1 VKQSKLARGNG
12 EVKHKAE
19 DERKTKV
26 QLIGE
31 LAEMRQQIVELEA
44 HAKQIYPV
52 MDESTR
58 ESIAIS
64 NQLKHNLAERVKEL
78 RCLYGMATI
87 AEKSEITLD
96 ELYQE
101 VANLLPSS
109 WQYPEI
115 CCARITTEDK
125 EFRTANYRDTKWKLC
140 SDIKVGGVK
149 AGAVEVNYLE
159 ERPALDE
166 GPFSREE
173 RRLIDAV
180 AERMGKI
187 TEHKRVE
194 EELVRLSNAVKM
206 STDSIVIGDL
216 DGKIIDVNEATL
228 KMYGTD
234 DKRDLIGK
242 NSFDLIAPEELEKAL
257 AGAKE
262 MMEKGYVAN
271 REYHIITKGGG
282 RVPVE
287 MSVAIMKDADGK
299 PIGSVGISRDI
310 TERKKAEKALRES
323 EEKYRTQFEQALD
336 AIFISD
342 AETGMIIDC
351 NQEACNLVGGKKS
364 EIVGQHQRILH
375 PPQEEMRGEVTKTFK
390 QHLGEEAGAILE
402 TQVITK
408 KGELKEVT
416 IKASPLELGGKKV
429 IQEMFRDITA
439 WKKAEAQIREL
450 SSVVE
455 QSIDGIA
462 TGDLEP
468 KLLYVNDAFARMHG
482 YSPAEMVGMRVAK
495 LHSEEQMD
503 EFEKGIEQ
511 IKTEGS
517 WIGEIGHVR
526 KDGTPFPTHMSVTLL
541 RDEEGKL
548 LGIAAV
554 CRDITER
561 KKAGEELEARKKK
574 LENYIESM
582 VDGVVLSDL
591 KGTTVD
597 INRACL
603 KLLGYKRKTDVV
615 GRPGF
620 IRTIP
625 KKDMPKIGTLLEEII
640 KKGYVRD
647 REITV
652 LAQDRREIPILFSAT
667 LIKDPEG
674 KPTSIFT
681 ILKDITERK
690 KAEEALRESEE
701 RLRSLLENIPDF
713 VITVDR
719 NHKILM
725 VNSGIPGIITAE
737 QLIGTEVYNYVE
749 PAHHEIMRESL
760 EKVFQTGMPERYEVL
775 GMGPEGPNTA
785 WYETRVSSNKL
796 DGQIISV
803 TLISRDITERK
814 KAGEEITRLSQALA
828 MTATGVVLVDPD
840 GKVMDVNEATLRR
853 HGFAD
858 KQSVLGKPVLDLVAP
873 EQREAAAADMQDLWE
888 KDEIT
893 GEYEIITEDGKIVPV
908 ETSVTVMKDA
918 DGKVIGLVAITND
931 ITERKKAEK
940 RLQESEEKLRVMFG
954 SITDGVIVTD
964 LTGTVVEANAGA
976 AHLIGYSNKEE
987 LIGRNAFEFVSPKDR
1002 ALAMNATKK
1011 TLEEGLIQERAEYT
1025 ILTADGREIDTDS
1038 SAAVLYDSSGNPT
1051 GIVNVVRDITDR
1063 KHAEEKLKESE
1074 EKFRTFVDTASDLLN
1089 ITDRAGNITD
1099 VNESMARV
1107 LGYSKE
1113 ELIGMHFTQI
1123 LPLKTFE
1130 RDFKPP
1136 FEKFIKRGG
1145 EIAFDTA
1152 FTTKDGKEV
1161 YGELRSVAIHDKRG
1175 RYVGS
1180 RAVFHD
1186 LTERKKAEQEL
1197 QEKNEQLKAQ
1207 REELVRKATELE
1219 LVSQAK
1225 SEFLASMSHELR
1237 TPLSAVIGFSELML
1251 DGVPGEI
1258 NDEQRGCLNDILDS
1272 GRRLLSLI
1280 NDILDLSKVEAGKI
1294 ELKPQNL
1301 DIANIVS
1308 DVVQIIKPVLNKNRQ
1323 EIEVSVTQGL
1333 PEVRGDKNRLEQIL
1347 LNLLSNAS
1355 KFTEQGGRMRI
1366 HVGRKGD
1373 YCQVAVI
1380 DTGIGIKKED
1390 QEHVFEAFVQGETLS
1405 DRKKE
1410 GTGLGLTL
1418 TKRFVEAIGGRIWM
1432 ESEYGKGSTFI
1443 FTIPLAGEPLETS
1456 LGDRQS
1462 SYS

>member
-12 EVKHKAE
+12 EVKHKTE

-31 LAEMRQQIVELEA
+31 LTEMRQQIVELEA
-44 HAKQIYPV
+44 RAKQIYPV

-58 ESIAIS
+58 EFIAIS
-64 NQLKHNLAERVKEL
+64 NQLKHNLAECVKEL
-78 RCLYGMATI
+78 RCLYGIATI

-101 VANLLPSS
+101 VAKLLPSS

-125 EFRTANYRDTKWKLC
+125 EFRTANYRDTKWRLC

-173 RRLIDAV
+173 RWLIDAV
-180 AERMGKI
+180 AERMGRI
-187 TEHKRVE
+187 TERKRAE
-194 EELVRLSNAVKM
+194 EELVRLSSAVKM
-206 STDSIVIGDL
+206 STDSIVIGNL

-262 MMEKGYVAN
+262 VLEKGYVAN
-271 REYHIITKGGG
+271 REYHIITKDGS

-310 TERKKAEKALRES
+310 TERK
-323 EEKYRTQFEQALD
+323 
-336 AIFISD
+336 
-342 AETGMIIDC
+342 
-351 NQEACNLVGGKKS
+351 
-364 EIVGQHQRILH
+364 
-375 PPQEEMRGEVTKTFK
+375 
-390 QHLGEEAGAILE
+390 EAG
-402 TQVITK
+402 
-408 KGELKEVT
+408 
-416 IKASPLELGGKKV
+416 
-429 IQEMFRDITA
+429 
-439 WKKAEAQIREL
+439 AQIREL

-468 KLLYVNDAFARMHG
+468 KLTYVNDAFARMHG

-495 LHSEEQMD
+495 LHSQEQMD
-503 EFEKGIEQ
+503 DFKKGIDQ
-511 IKTEGS
+511 IKKDGS

-526 KDGTPFPTHMSVTLL
+526 KDGTPFYTHMSVTLL
-541 RDEEGKL
+541 TDEEGKPT
-548 LGIAAV
+548 GIAAV

-561 KKAGEELEARKKK
+561 KQAEEELEARKRR
-574 LENYIESM
+574 LESYIESM

-591 KGTTVD
+591 EGTTVD
-597 INRACL
+597 INKACL
-603 KLLGYKRKTDVV
+603 ELLGYKRKEDVV

-620 IRTIP
+620 IRTIS
-625 KKDMPKIGTLLEEII
+625 KKDMPKIGALLEEII

-647 REITV
+647 REITI

-667 LIKDPEG
+667 LIEDLQG

-690 KAEEALRESEE
+690 KTEKRLQDNEEKLRVMFGSITDGVIVTDLTGTVVEANDGAAHLVGYSNKEELIGRNAFEFVSPKDRALAMNATKKTLEEGLVQKRTEYTILTADGREIDTDSSAAVLYDSSGNPTGIINVVRDITQRNKAEEALRASEE
-701 RLRSLLENIPDF
+701 KLRSLLENIPDF
-713 VITVDR
+713 VITIDR

-725 VNSGIPGIITAE
+725 TNRGIPGIITVE
-737 QLIGTEVYNYVE
+737 QLIGTELYNYVE

-785 WYETRVSSNKL
+785 WYETRVSPNKL

-814 KAGEEITRLSQALA
+814 QAEEEIIHLSQALA
-828 MTATGVVLVDPD
+828 MTATAVTLVDPD
-840 GKVMDVNEATLRR
+840 GKVMDVNEAMLRL

-858 KQSVLGKPVLDLVAP
+858 KQSVLGKPVLALVAP
-873 EQREAAAADMQDLWE
+873 EQREAAAADMQDLWQKGE
-888 KDEIT
+888 VH
-893 GEYEIITEDGKIVPV
+893 GEYKIITEDGKTVPV
-908 ETSVTVMKDA
+908 ETSTTVMKNT
-918 DGKVIGLVAITND
+918 DGKAIGLVAITRD
-931 ITERKKAEK
+931 ITERKE
-940 RLQESEEKLRVMFG
+940 
-954 SITDGVIVTD
+954 
-964 LTGTVVEANAGA
+964 
-976 AHLIGYSNKEE
+976 
-987 LIGRNAFEFVSPKDR
+987 
-1002 ALAMNATKK
+1002 
-1011 TLEEGLIQERAEYT
+1011 
-1025 ILTADGREIDTDS
+1025 
-1038 SAAVLYDSSGNPT
+1038 
-1051 GIVNVVRDITDR
+1051 
-1063 KHAEEKLKESE
+1063 AEEKLKESE
-1074 EKFRTFVDTASDLLN
+1074 EKFRTFVDTASDLMN
-1089 ITDRAGNITD
+1089 ITDRVGNITD

-1136 FEKFIKRGG
+1136 FGKFIKRGG

-1152 FTTKDGKEV
+1152 FTTKDGREV
-1161 YGELRSVAIHDKRG
+1161 YGELRSVAIYDRLG
-1175 RYVGS
+1175 RYTGS

-1197 QEKNEQLKAQ
+1197 QEKNEQLEAQ

-1251 DGVPGEI
+1251 DGIPGEI

-1294 ELKPQNL
+1294 ELKLQNL

-1308 DVVQIIKPVLNKNRQ
+1308 DAVQIIKPVLNKNRQ

-1333 PEVRGDKNRLEQIL
+1333 PKVRGDKNRLEQIL

-1355 KFTEQGGRMRI
+1355 KFTDQGGRMRI

-1373 YCQVAVI
+1373 YCQVTVI

-1390 QEHVFEAFVQGETLS
+1390 QEHMFEAFVQGETLS
-1405 DRKKE
+1405 DRKKD

-1418 TKRFVEAIGGRIWM
+1418 TKRFVEAIGGSIWM

-1456 LGDRQS
+1456 LGDKQS

>member
-12 EVKHKAE
+12 EVKHKTE

-58 ESIAIS
+58 EFIVIS

-78 RCLYGMATI
+78 RCLYGIATI
-87 AEKSEITLD
+87 AEKSEIALD

-159 ERPALDE
+159 ERPKLDE
-166 GPFSREE
+166 GPFSRDE
-173 RRLIDAV
+173 RRLIDA
-180 AERMGKI
+180 AAAQLGRI
-187 TEHKRVE
+187 TERKRAE
-194 EELVRLSNAVKM
+194 EELIRLSSAARM
-206 STDSIVIGDL
+206 STDSIVIGNL

-257 AGAKE
+257 AGMKE
-262 MMEKGYVAN
+262 VLEKGYVTS
-271 REYHIITKGGG
+271 REYHIITKDGGTI
-282 RVPVE
+282 PVE
-287 MSVAIMKDADGK
+287 MSAAIMKDADGK

-310 TERKKAEKALRES
+310 TERKK
-323 EEKYRTQFEQALD
+323 T
-336 AIFISD
+336 
-342 AETGMIIDC
+342 
-351 NQEACNLVGGKKS
+351 
-364 EIVGQHQRILH
+364 
-375 PPQEEMRGEVTKTFK
+375 
-390 QHLGEEAGAILE
+390 EEA
-402 TQVITK
+402 
-408 KGELKEVT
+408 LKETNMRYKLLFESSEAGINLLDKDGNFLMVNKPAAKPWG
-416 IKASPLELGGKKV
+416 ISVENMVNKNV
-429 IQEMFRDITA
+429 RDIMPPDMA
-439 WKKAEAQIREL
+439 NEAMSLI
-450 SSVVE
+450 
-455 QSIDGIA
+455 
-462 TGDLEP
+462 
-468 KLLYVNDAFARMHG
+468 H
-482 YSPAEMVGMRVAK
+482 
-495 LHSEEQMD
+495 
-503 EFEKGIEQ
+503 GIEKTGTG
-511 IKTEGS
+511 IKQERYIKHLDRYFIEDIQPVLDS
-517 WIGEIGHVR
+517 
-526 KDGTPFPTHMSVTLL
+526 
-541 RDEEGKL
+541 EGKVFGVQVL
-548 LGIAAV
+548 TY
-554 CRDITER
+554 DITER
-561 KKAGEELEARKKK
+561 KQAEEELEARKKK

-591 KGTTVD
+591 EGTTVD

-603 KLLGYKRKTDVV
+603 GLLGYKRKEDVV

-620 IRTIP
+620 IRTIS
-625 KKDMPKIGTLLEEII
+625 KEDMPKIGALLEEII

-681 ILKDITERK
+681 ILKDITEHK
-690 KAEEALRESEE
+690 KA
-701 RLRSLLENIPDF
+701 
-713 VITVDR
+713 
-719 NHKILM
+719 K
-725 VNSGIPGIITAE
+725 
-737 QLIGTEVYNYVE
+737 
-749 PAHHEIMRESL
+749 
-760 EKVFQTGMPERYEVL
+760 
-775 GMGPEGPNTA
+775 
-785 WYETRVSSNKL
+785 
-796 DGQIISV
+796 
-803 TLISRDITERK
+803 
-814 KAGEEITRLSQALA
+814 
-828 MTATGVVLVDPD
+828 
-840 GKVMDVNEATLRR
+840 
-853 HGFAD
+853 
-858 KQSVLGKPVLDLVAP
+858 
-873 EQREAAAADMQDLWE
+873 
-888 KDEIT
+888 
-893 GEYEIITEDGKIVPV
+893 
-908 ETSVTVMKDA
+908 
-918 DGKVIGLVAITND
+918 
-931 ITERKKAEK
+931 K

-964 LTGTVVEANAGA
+964 LTGTVVEANDGA
-976 AHLIGYSNKEE
+976 AHLVGYSNKEE

-1011 TLEEGLIQERAEYT
+1011 TLEEGLVQEKTEYT

-1038 SAAVLYDSSGNPT
+1038 SAAVLYDSSGNPV
-1051 GIVNVVRDITDR
+1051 GIINVVRDITDR
-1063 KHAEEKLKESE
+1063 KEAEGKLKESE

-1089 ITDRAGNITD
+1089 ITDKAGNITD

-1152 FTTKDGKEV
+1152 FTTKDGREV
-1161 YGELRSVAIHDKRG
+1161 YGELRAVAIHDKRG

-1251 DGVPGEI
+1251 DGIPGEI

>member
-12 EVKHKAE
+12 EVKYKTE

-44 HAKQIYPV
+44 HAKQVYPV

-58 ESIAIS
+58 EFIAIS

-78 RCLYGMATI
+78 RCLYGIAAI

-140 SDIKVGGVK
+140 SDIKVDGVK

-180 AERMGKI
+180 AERMGRI
-187 TEHKRVE
+187 TERKRAE
-194 EELVRLSNAVKM
+194 EELVRLSNAVRM
-206 STDSIVIGDL
+206 STDSIVISDL

-228 KMYGTD
+228 KMYGTA

-242 NSFDLIAPEELEKAL
+242 DSFDLIAPEELEKAL
-257 AGAKE
+257 AGTKE
-262 MMEKGYVAN
+262 VLEKGYVTS
-271 REYHIITKGGG
+271 REYHIITKDGG

-310 TERKKAEKALRES
+310 TERKK
-323 EEKYRTQFEQALD
+323 T
-336 AIFISD
+336 
-342 AETGMIIDC
+342 
-351 NQEACNLVGGKKS
+351 
-364 EIVGQHQRILH
+364 
-375 PPQEEMRGEVTKTFK
+375 
-390 QHLGEEAGAILE
+390 EEA
-402 TQVITK
+402 
-408 KGELKEVT
+408 LKETNMRYKLLFESSEAGINLLDKDGNFLMVNKPAAKPWG
-416 IKASPLELGGKKV
+416 ISVENMVNKNV
-429 IQEMFRDITA
+429 RDIVPPDMA
-439 WKKAEAQIREL
+439 NEAMSLI
-450 SSVVE
+450 
-455 QSIDGIA
+455 
-462 TGDLEP
+462 
-468 KLLYVNDAFARMHG
+468 H
-482 YSPAEMVGMRVAK
+482 
-495 LHSEEQMD
+495 
-503 EFEKGIEQ
+503 GIEKTGTG
-511 IKTEGS
+511 IKQERYIKHLDRYFIEDIQPVLDS
-517 WIGEIGHVR
+517 
-526 KDGTPFPTHMSVTLL
+526 
-541 RDEEGKL
+541 EGKVFGVQVL
-548 LGIAAV
+548 TY
-554 CRDITER
+554 DITER
-561 KKAGEELEARKKK
+561 KQAEEELEARKKK

-652 LAQDRREIPILFSAT
+652 LARDKREIPILFSAT

-681 ILKDITERK
+681 ILKDITER
-690 KAEEALRESEE
+690 
-701 RLRSLLENIPDF
+701 N
-713 VITVDR
+713 
-719 NHKILM
+719 
-725 VNSGIPGIITAE
+725 
-737 QLIGTEVYNYVE
+737 
-749 PAHHEIMRESL
+749 
-760 EKVFQTGMPERYEVL
+760 
-775 GMGPEGPNTA
+775 
-785 WYETRVSSNKL
+785 
-796 DGQIISV
+796 
-803 TLISRDITERK
+803 
-814 KAGEEITRLSQALA
+814 
-828 MTATGVVLVDPD
+828 
-840 GKVMDVNEATLRR
+840 
-853 HGFAD
+853 
-858 KQSVLGKPVLDLVAP
+858 
-873 EQREAAAADMQDLWE
+873 
-888 KDEIT
+888 
-893 GEYEIITEDGKIVPV
+893 
-908 ETSVTVMKDA
+908 
-918 DGKVIGLVAITND
+918 
-931 ITERKKAEK
+931 KAEK

-954 SITDGVIVTD
+954 SITDAVIVTD

-976 AHLIGYSNKEE
+976 AHLVGCSNKEE
-987 LIGRNAFEFVSPKDR
+987 LIGRNAFEFVSPNDR

-1025 ILTADGREIDTDS
+1025 ILTVDGREIDTDS

-1051 GIVNVVRDITDR
+1051 GIINVVRDITDR
-1063 KHAEEKLKESE
+1063 KRAEEKLKESE
-1074 EKFRTFVDTASDLLN
+1074 EKFRTFMETATDLMN
-1089 ITDRAGNITD
+1089 ITDKDGNLTD
-1099 VNESMARV
+1099 VNESMTRV
-1107 LGYSKE
+1107 LGYSRE
-1113 ELIGMHFTQI
+1113 ELIGMNIAQI
-1123 LPLKTFE
+1123 LAKEALE
-1130 RDFKPP
+1130 NDFKPP
-1136 FEKFIKRGG
+1136 IERLIKDG
-1145 EIAFDTA
+1145 EFALDTTFA
-1152 FTTKDGKEV
+1152 TKDGKKV
-1161 YGELRSVAIHDKRG
+1161 YGRLTTVAFHDSRG
-1175 RYVGS
+1175 RYAGH

-1186 LTERKKAEQEL
+1186 LTERKQAEEEL
-1197 QEKNEQLKAQ
+1197 REKNEQLKAQ

-1219 LVSQAK
+1219 LVSQVK

-1301 DIANIVS
+1301 DIAAIVS
-1308 DVVQIIKPVLNKNRQ
+1308 DAVQIIKPVLNKNRQ

-1333 PEVRGDKNRLEQIL
+1333 PKVRGDKNRLEQIL

-1355 KFTEQGGRMRI
+1355 KFTDRGSRMRI

-1443 FTIPLAGEPLETS
+1443 FTIPLAGEPLEPS
-1456 LGDRQS
+1456 LGDKQS
-1462 SYS
+1462 SYY

>member
-78 RCLYGMATI
+78 RCLYGIATI

-159 ERPALDE
+159 KRPALDE
-166 GPFSREE
+166 GSFSRDE
-173 RRLIDAV
+173 RRLLDAV
-180 AERMGKI
+180 AAQLGRI
-187 TEHKRVE
+187 TERKRAE
-194 EELVRLSNAVKM
+194 EGLVRLSSAVKM
-206 STDSIVIGDL
+206 STDSIVIGNL

-242 NSFDLIAPEELEKAL
+242 SSFELIAPEELEKAL

-262 MMEKGYVAN
+262 VLEKGYVTS
-271 REYHIITKGGG
+271 REYHIITRDGG

-310 TERKKAEKALRES
+310 TERKK
-323 EEKYRTQFEQALD
+323 T
-336 AIFISD
+336 
-342 AETGMIIDC
+342 
-351 NQEACNLVGGKKS
+351 
-364 EIVGQHQRILH
+364 
-375 PPQEEMRGEVTKTFK
+375 
-390 QHLGEEAGAILE
+390 EEA
-402 TQVITK
+402 
-408 KGELKEVT
+408 LKETNMRYKLLFESSEAGINLLDKDGNFLMVNKPAAKPWG
-416 IKASPLELGGKKV
+416 ISVENMVNKNV
-429 IQEMFRDITA
+429 RDIMPPDMA
-439 WKKAEAQIREL
+439 NEAMSLI
-450 SSVVE
+450 
-455 QSIDGIA
+455 
-462 TGDLEP
+462 
-468 KLLYVNDAFARMHG
+468 H
-482 YSPAEMVGMRVAK
+482 
-495 LHSEEQMD
+495 
-503 EFEKGIEQ
+503 GIEKTGTG
-511 IKTEGS
+511 IKQERYIKHLDRYFIEDIQPVLDS
-517 WIGEIGHVR
+517 
-526 KDGTPFPTHMSVTLL
+526 
-541 RDEEGKL
+541 EGKVFGVQVL
-548 LGIAAV
+548 TY
-554 CRDITER
+554 DITER
-561 KKAGEELEARKKK
+561 KQAEEELEARKKK

-591 KGTTVD
+591 EGTTVD

-603 KLLGYKRKTDVV
+603 GLLGYKRKEDVV
-615 GRPGF
+615 SRPGF
-620 IRTIP
+620 IRTIS
-625 KKDMPKIGTLLEEII
+625 KEDMPKIGALLEEII

-647 REITV
+647 REITL
-652 LAQDRREIPILFSAT
+652 LAKDRREIPILFSAT

-690 KAEEALRESEE
+690 KAE
-701 RLRSLLENIPDF
+701 
-713 VITVDR
+713 
-719 NHKILM
+719 
-725 VNSGIPGIITAE
+725 
-737 QLIGTEVYNYVE
+737 
-749 PAHHEIMRESL
+749 
-760 EKVFQTGMPERYEVL
+760 
-775 GMGPEGPNTA
+775 
-785 WYETRVSSNKL
+785 
-796 DGQIISV
+796 
-803 TLISRDITERK
+803 
-814 KAGEEITRLSQALA
+814 
-828 MTATGVVLVDPD
+828 
-840 GKVMDVNEATLRR
+840 
-853 HGFAD
+853 
-858 KQSVLGKPVLDLVAP
+858 
-873 EQREAAAADMQDLWE
+873 
-888 KDEIT
+888 
-893 GEYEIITEDGKIVPV
+893 
-908 ETSVTVMKDA
+908 
-918 DGKVIGLVAITND
+918 
-931 ITERKKAEK
+931 K
-940 RLQESEEKLRVMFG
+940 RLQESEEKLHVMFG
-954 SITDGVIVTD
+954 SITDAVIVTD

-976 AHLIGYSNKEE
+976 AHLVGYSNKEE

-1025 ILTADGREIDTDS
+1025 ILTVDGREIDTDS

-1051 GIVNVVRDITDR
+1051 GIINVVRDITDR
-1063 KHAEEKLKESE
+1063 KRAEEKLKESE
-1074 EKFRTFVDTASDLLN
+1074 EKFRTFMETATDLMN
-1089 ITDRAGNITD
+1089 ITDKDGNLTD
-1099 VNESMARV
+1099 VNTAMAST
-1107 LGYSKE
+1107 LGYSRE
-1113 ELIGMHFTQI
+1113 ELIGMNIAQLLTKEA
-1123 LPLKTFE
+1123 LE
-1130 RDFKPP
+1130 NDFKPP
-1136 FEKFIKRGG
+1136 IERLIKDG
-1145 EIAFDTA
+1145 EFALDTTFA
-1152 FTTKDGKEV
+1152 TKDGGKV
-1161 YGELRSVAIHDKRG
+1161 YGRLTTVAFHDSRG
-1175 RYVGS
+1175 RYAGS

-1186 LTERKKAEQEL
+1186 LTERRKAEKEL

-1301 DIANIVS
+1301 DIAVIVS
-1308 DVVQIIKPVLNKNRQ
+1308 DAVQIIKPVLNKNRQ
-1323 EIEVSVTQGL
+1323 EIEVSVTKGL
-1333 PEVRGDKNRLEQIL
+1333 PKVRGDKNRLEQIL

-1355 KFTEQGGRMRI
+1355 KFTDQGGKMRI
-1366 HVGRKGD
+1366 HVGLKGD

-1380 DTGIGIKKED
+1380 DTGIGIRKED
-1390 QEHVFEAFVQGETLS
+1390 QEHMFEAFVQGETLS
-1405 DRKKE
+1405 DRKKD

-1418 TKRFVEAIGGRIWM
+1418 TKQFVEAIGGRIWM

-1443 FTIPLAGEPLETS
+1443 FTIPLAGEPLEPS
-1456 LGDRQS
+1456 LGDKQS

>member
-561 KKAGEELEARKKK
+561 KKTEEELEARKKK

-652 LAQDRREIPILFSAT
+652 LARDKREIPILFSAT

-681 ILKDITERK
+681 ILKDITER
-690 KAEEALRESEE
+690 
-701 RLRSLLENIPDF
+701 N
-713 VITVDR
+713 
-719 NHKILM
+719 
-725 VNSGIPGIITAE
+725 
-737 QLIGTEVYNYVE
+737 
-749 PAHHEIMRESL
+749 
-760 EKVFQTGMPERYEVL
+760 
-775 GMGPEGPNTA
+775 
-785 WYETRVSSNKL
+785 
-796 DGQIISV
+796 
-803 TLISRDITERK
+803 
-814 KAGEEITRLSQALA
+814 
-828 MTATGVVLVDPD
+828 
-840 GKVMDVNEATLRR
+840 
-853 HGFAD
+853 
-858 KQSVLGKPVLDLVAP
+858 
-873 EQREAAAADMQDLWE
+873 
-888 KDEIT
+888 
-893 GEYEIITEDGKIVPV
+893 
-908 ETSVTVMKDA
+908 
-918 DGKVIGLVAITND
+918 
-931 ITERKKAEK
+931 KAEK

-954 SITDGVIVTD
+954 SITDAVIVTD

-976 AHLIGYSNKEE
+976 AHLVGCSNKEE
-987 LIGRNAFEFVSPKDR
+987 LIGRNAFEFVSPNDR

-1025 ILTADGREIDTDS
+1025 ILTVDGREIDTDS

-1051 GIVNVVRDITDR
+1051 GIINVVRDITDR
-1063 KHAEEKLKESE
+1063 KRAEEKLKESE
-1074 EKFRTFVDTASDLLN
+1074 EKFRTFMETATDLMN
-1089 ITDRAGNITD
+1089 ITDKDGNLTD
-1099 VNESMARV
+1099 VNESMTRV
-1107 LGYSKE
+1107 LGYSRE
-1113 ELIGMHFTQI
+1113 ELIGMNIAQI
-1123 LPLKTFE
+1123 LAKEALE
-1130 RDFKPP
+1130 NDFKPP
-1136 FEKFIKRGG
+1136 IERLIKDG
-1145 EIAFDTA
+1145 EFALDTTFA
-1152 FTTKDGKEV
+1152 TKDGKKV
-1161 YGELRSVAIHDKRG
+1161 YGRLTTVAFHDSRG
-1175 RYVGS
+1175 RYAGH

-1186 LTERKKAEQEL
+1186 LTERKQAEEEL
-1197 QEKNEQLKAQ
+1197 REKNEQLKAQ

-1219 LVSQAK
+1219 LVSQVK

-1301 DIANIVS
+1301 DIAAIVS
-1308 DVVQIIKPVLNKNRQ
+1308 DAVQIIKPVLNKNRQ

-1333 PEVRGDKNRLEQIL
+1333 PKVRGDKNRLEQIL

-1355 KFTEQGGRMRI
+1355 KFTDRGSRMRI

-1418 TKRFVEAIGGRIWM
+1418 TKQFVEAIGGRIWM

-1443 FTIPLAGEPLETS
+1443 FTIPLAGEPLEPS
-1456 LGDRQS
+1456 LGDKQS
-1462 SYS
+1462 SYY

>member
-1 VKQSKLARGNG
+1 VKQSKLDRGNG
-12 EVKHKAE
+12 EVKHKTE

-26 QLIGE
+26 QLIDE
-31 LAEMRQQIVELEA
+31 LTEMRQQIVELEA
-44 HAKQIYPV
+44 RAKQIYPV

-58 ESIAIS
+58 EFIAIS
-64 NQLKHNLAERVKEL
+64 NQLKHNLAECVKEL
-78 RCLYGMATI
+78 RCLYGIAAI
-87 AEKSEITLD
+87 AEKSEIALD

-166 GPFSREE
+166 GSFSRDE
-173 RRLIDAV
+173 RRLLDAV
-180 AERMGKI
+180 AEQMGRI
-187 TEHKRVE
+187 TECKRAE
-194 EELVRLSNAVKM
+194 EKLVRLSSAVKM
-206 STDSIVIGDL
+206 STDSIVIGNL

-257 AGAKE
+257 AGTKE
-262 MMEKGYVAN
+262 VLEKGYVTS
-271 REYHIITKGGG
+271 REYHIITKDGGTI
-282 RVPVE
+282 PVE

-310 TERKKAEKALRES
+310 TERKKAEEALKETNMRYKLLFES
-323 EEKYRTQFEQALD
+323 SEAGINLLDKYGNFLMLNKPASEPWGMSVENIVNKNIRDIMPPDMANEAMSL
-336 AIFISD
+336 IHEIE
-342 AETGMIIDC
+342 ETGTGRGQERYIKQIDKYFI
-351 NQEACNLVGGKKS
+351 EDVRPVLGSKGKFFG
-364 EIVGQHQRILH
+364 V
-375 PPQEEMRGEVTKTFK
+375 
-390 QHLGEEAGAILE
+390 
-402 TQVITK
+402 QVLT
-408 KGELKEVT
+408 
-416 IKASPLELGGKKV
+416 
-429 IQEMFRDITA
+429 
-439 WKKAEAQIREL
+439 
-450 SSVVE
+450 
-455 QSIDGIA
+455 
-462 TGDLEP
+462 
-468 KLLYVNDAFARMHG
+468 Y
-482 YSPAEMVGMRVAK
+482 
-495 LHSEEQMD
+495 
-503 EFEKGIEQ
+503 
-511 IKTEGS
+511 
-517 WIGEIGHVR
+517 
-526 KDGTPFPTHMSVTLL
+526 
-541 RDEEGKL
+541 
-548 LGIAAV
+548 
-554 CRDITER
+554 DITE
-561 KKAGEELEARKKK
+561 
-574 LENYIESM
+574 
-582 VDGVVLSDL
+582 
-591 KGTTVD
+591 
-597 INRACL
+597 
-603 KLLGYKRKTDVV
+603 
-615 GRPGF
+615 
-620 IRTIP
+620 
-625 KKDMPKIGTLLEEII
+625 
-640 KKGYVRD
+640 
-647 REITV
+647 
-652 LAQDRREIPILFSAT
+652 
-667 LIKDPEG
+667 
-674 KPTSIFT
+674 
-681 ILKDITERK
+681 
-690 KAEEALRESEE
+690 
-701 RLRSLLENIPDF
+701 
-713 VITVDR
+713 
-719 NHKILM
+719 H
-725 VNSGIPGIITAE
+725 
-737 QLIGTEVYNYVE
+737 
-749 PAHHEIMRESL
+749 
-760 EKVFQTGMPERYEVL
+760 
-775 GMGPEGPNTA
+775 
-785 WYETRVSSNKL
+785 
-796 DGQIISV
+796 
-803 TLISRDITERK
+803 
-814 KAGEEITRLSQALA
+814 
-828 MTATGVVLVDPD
+828 
-840 GKVMDVNEATLRR
+840 
-853 HGFAD
+853 
-858 KQSVLGKPVLDLVAP
+858 
-873 EQREAAAADMQDLWE
+873 
-888 KDEIT
+888 
-893 GEYEIITEDGKIVPV
+893 
-908 ETSVTVMKDA
+908 
-918 DGKVIGLVAITND
+918 
-931 ITERKKAEK
+931 KKAEK

-964 LTGTVVEANAGA
+964 LTGTVVEANDGA
-976 AHLIGYSNKEE
+976 AHLVGYSNKEE

-1002 ALAMNATKK
+1002 TLAVNATKK
-1011 TLEEGLIQERAEYT
+1011 TLEEGLVQERTEYT
-1025 ILTADGREIDTDS
+1025 ILAAGGREIDTDS

-1051 GIVNVVRDITDR
+1051 GIINVVRDITERKKAEEALKESEEKLRSLLENIPDFVITLDR
-1063 KHAEEKLKESE
+1063 NHKILMINRGIPGIVTAEQAIGTELFNYVEPTQHEIVRECLEKVFQIGMPERYEVRGMGPEGPDTAWYETRVSPNKLDGQIISVTLISRDITERKRAEEEITRLSQALAMTATAITLVGPDGKVMDVNEAMLRLHGFADKQSVLGKPVLDLLAPEQREAAAADMQDLWQKGEVHGEYEIITEDGKTIPVETSVTVMKNTDGKAIGLVAITRDITERKEAEEKLKESE

-1089 ITDRAGNITD
+1089 ITDIAGNITD

-1251 DGVPGEI
+1251 DGIPGEI

-1355 KFTEQGGRMRI
+1355 KFTEQGGRMRV
-1366 HVGRKGD
+1366 HVRRKDD

>member
-1 VKQSKLARGNG
+1 MKQSKMEQGNG
-12 EVKHKAE
+12 EVKNKTEH
-19 DERKTKV
+19 ERKTKV

-31 LAEMRQQIVELEA
+31 LAEMRQQIVELA
-44 HAKQIYPV
+44 THAKQIEPV
-52 MDESTR
+52 LAEHEQTYQVIDESTR
-58 ESIAIS
+58 EFTAMS

-78 RCLYGMATI
+78 RCLYGIAAI

-115 CCARITTEDK
+115 CCARITIEDK
-125 EFRTANYRDTKWKLC
+125 EFRTANYRHTGWKLC
-140 SDIKVGGVK
+140 SDIKIGGVK
-149 AGAVEVNYLE
+149 AGAVEVNYLGK
-159 ERPALDE
+159 RPKLDE
-166 GPFSREE
+166 GPFSRDEW
-173 RRLIDAV
+173 RLIDAV
-180 AERMGKI
+180 AAQMGRI
-187 TEHKRVE
+187 TERKRAE
-194 EELVRLSNAVKM
+194 EELVRLSSAVKM
-206 STDSIVIGDL
+206 STDSIVISDL
-216 DGKIIDVNEATL
+216 DAKIIDVNEATL

-257 AGAKE
+257 AGTKE
-262 MMEKGYVAN
+262 VLEKGYVTS
-271 REYHIITKGGG
+271 REYHIITKDGG

-287 MSVAIMKDADGK
+287 MSIAIMKDADGK
-299 PIGSVGISRDI
+299 PLGFVGISRDI
-310 TERKKAEKALRES
+310 TERK
-323 EEKYRTQFEQALD
+323 
-336 AIFISD
+336 
-342 AETGMIIDC
+342 
-351 NQEACNLVGGKKS
+351 
-364 EIVGQHQRILH
+364 
-375 PPQEEMRGEVTKTFK
+375 
-390 QHLGEEAGAILE
+390 EAG
-402 TQVITK
+402 
-408 KGELKEVT
+408 
-416 IKASPLELGGKKV
+416 
-429 IQEMFRDITA
+429 
-439 WKKAEAQIREL
+439 AQIREL

-468 KLLYVNDAFARMHG
+468 KLTYVNDAFARMHG
-482 YSPAEMVGMRVAK
+482 YSPAEMVGMRHTN
-495 LHSEEQMD
+495 LHSEEQTD
-503 EFEKGIEQ
+503 EFEKAIDH
-511 IKTEGS
+511 IKTKGS
-517 WIGEIGHVR
+517 WTGEIGHVR

-541 RDEEGKL
+541 TDEEGKPT
-548 LGIAAV
+548 GITVV
-554 CRDITER
+554 CRDITKR
-561 KKAGEELEARKKK
+561 KQAEEELEARKRK
-574 LENYIESM
+574 LEGYIESM

-591 KGTTVD
+591 EGTTVD
-597 INRACL
+597 INKACL
-603 KLLGYKRKTDVV
+603 ELLGYKRKGDVV

-620 IRTIP
+620 IRAIR
-625 KKDMPKIGTLLEEII
+625 KKDMPKIGALLEEII

-690 KAEEALRESEE
+690 KAE
-701 RLRSLLENIPDF
+701 
-713 VITVDR
+713 
-719 NHKILM
+719 
-725 VNSGIPGIITAE
+725 
-737 QLIGTEVYNYVE
+737 
-749 PAHHEIMRESL
+749 
-760 EKVFQTGMPERYEVL
+760 
-775 GMGPEGPNTA
+775 
-785 WYETRVSSNKL
+785 
-796 DGQIISV
+796 
-803 TLISRDITERK
+803 
-814 KAGEEITRLSQALA
+814 
-828 MTATGVVLVDPD
+828 
-840 GKVMDVNEATLRR
+840 
-853 HGFAD
+853 
-858 KQSVLGKPVLDLVAP
+858 
-873 EQREAAAADMQDLWE
+873 
-888 KDEIT
+888 
-893 GEYEIITEDGKIVPV
+893 
-908 ETSVTVMKDA
+908 
-918 DGKVIGLVAITND
+918 
-931 ITERKKAEK
+931 K
-940 RLQESEEKLRVMFG
+940 RMQESEEKLRVMFG

-964 LTGTVVEANAGA
+964 LTGTVVEANDGA
-976 AHLIGYSNKEE
+976 AHLVGYSNKKE

-1011 TLEEGLIQERAEYT
+1011 TLEEGLVQERTEYT

-1051 GIVNVVRDITDR
+1051 GIINVVRDITER
-1063 KHAEEKLKESE
+1063 KKAEEMLRESTE
-1074 EKFRTFVDTASDLLN
+1074 RYRLLFESSEAGINLLDKYGNFLMVNKPAAEPWGMSIENIVNKNIRDIMPPEMANEAMSLIHEIEKTGT
-1089 ITDRAGNITD
+1089 G
-1099 VNESMARV
+1099 RV
-1107 LGYSKE
+1107 
-1113 ELIGMHFTQI
+1113 Q
-1123 LPLKTFE
+1123 E
-1130 RDFKPP
+1130 RYIKHLDKY
-1136 FEKFIKRGG
+1136 FI
-1145 EIAFDTA
+1145 EDIQPVLDSE
-1152 FTTKDGKEV
+1152 GK
-1161 YGELRSVAIHDKRG
+1161 
-1175 RYVGS
+1175 
-1180 RAVFHD
+1180 VFGVQVLTYD
-1186 LTERKKAEQEL
+1186 ITERKKAEQEL
-1197 QEKNEQLKAQ
+1197 RERNEQLKAQ

-1251 DGVPGEI
+1251 DGIPGEI

-1333 PEVRGDKNRLEQIL
+1333 PKVRGDKNRLEQIL

-1355 KFTEQGGRMRI
+1355 KFTDQGGRMRI

-1456 LGDRQS
+1456 LGDEQS